1 MRDLRAI
8 CFDLDDTLW
17 DVHSVLARAEAAVSE
32 HLAAHHPEFG
42 AAHPPAVR
50 MHARLELARAAP
62 ERAHDLTWLRTE
74 SMRRLALAAG
84 LSARVGDEAFE
95 VFMAHRNRVV
105 LFDDVLPALRS
116 LGAHY
121 RLATLSNGN
130 ADLAQIGLAPHFAVT
145 LNAISVGAA
154 KPDPRAFGAVASA
167 LGCDPAQI
175 AYVGD
180 DPRVDVQGARAAGM
194 QTVWINRADRD
205 WPAEHAPATAA
216 VRDLAELAG
225 LLAALRGGA

>member
-1 MRDLRAI
+1 MRELRAI

-32 HLAAHHPEFG
+32 HLAARHPEFG

-50 MHARLELARAAP
+50 MQARLELARAMP

-84 LSARVGDEAFE
+84 LPARIGDEAFE
-95 VFMAHRNRVV
+95 VFMAHRNRVT
-105 LFDDVLPALRS
+105 LFDDVLPALRA
-116 LGAHY
+116 LGEHY
-121 RLATLSNGN
+121 MLATLSNGN
-130 ADLAQIGLAPHFAVT
+130 ADLEQIGLAPHFKVT

-154 KPDPRAFGAVASA
+154 KPDPRAFGAVATA
-167 LGCDPAQI
+167 LRCDPAQI

-180 DPRVDVQGARAAGM
+180 DPYADVLGARAAGM
-194 QTVWINRADRD
+194 QTVWINRAART

-216 VRDLAELAG
+216 VRDLAELAA
-225 LLAALRGGA
+225 LLAALRDGA